1 MATATESFAAMS
13 LGVSQTMTLWTALMP
28 PLAELRETTS
38 WDDPNLA
45 LTVRHTELVVGA
57 VALSIGAVGSAAF
70 RTSAPLIATLVTF
83 GVLAFAYEYTLRSE
97 PIESRPIGELPMAPT
112 AYDETESSD
121 HHAESELSHE

>member
-28 PLAELRETTS
+28 PIAELRETT
-38 WDDPNLA
+38 DVDNPNLA
-45 LTVRHTELVVGA
+45 LNVRHTEMVVGA

-70 RTSAPLIATLVTF
+70 HTSAPLIATAVTF

-97 PIESRPIGELPMAPT
+97 PIESEPIAALPMAPT
-112 AYDETESSD
+112 ASNDDPESQPMP
-121 HHAESELSHE
+121 ESELV